1 MASIRD
7 VAKHAGVSVATVS
20 RVLNDKGYVGAE
32 TRKKVEA
39 AIADLNYRPN
49 EVARSLFKKQS
60 KTIGLI
66 LPDIMNPFFPELAR
80 AIEDTASKLGYTVI
94 LCNSDEDEE
103 KAQRYVDVLL
113 QKYVDGIIISSN
125 TIQEKTIREL
135 TIPVVCI
142 DREISK
148 DIPTIV
154 VDNKNGARMATRFLK
169 EKGRRKIAHIRG
181 PLDIVNANERCEGYR
196 EAVAGEK
203 WFKESYIV
211 NGNYRMETATEVVLE
226 LLRQHPEIDGIFAA
240 NDTMA
245 IGAMKAA
252 YQHGL
257 KVPEEISI
265 IGFDGIALGKAS
277 IPELTTIEQPLYE
290 LGQKAAKVL
299 IKLIK
304 GQVIEETFYQFDVQ
318 LVERDST

>member
-20 RVLNDKGYVGAE
+20 RVLNDKGYVHE
-32 TRKKVEA
+32 DTRKKVESS
-39 AIADLNYRPN
+39 IAELNYRPN
-49 EVARSLFKKQS
+49 EVARSLFNKQS
-60 KTIGLI
+60 KTLGLI

-80 AIEDTASKLGYTVI
+80 AIEDTATKLGYTVI
-94 LCNSDEDEE
+94 LCNTDENEE
-103 KAQRYVDVLL
+103 KAKRYVDVLL
-113 QKYVDGIIISSN
+113 QKYVDGIIIASN

-135 TIPVVCI
+135 PVPVVCI

-154 VDNKNGARMATRFLK
+154 VDNKKGAQMATRFLK

-181 PLDIVNANERCEGYR
+181 PFDLLNANERCEGYR
-196 EAVAGEK
+196 DVVSGEE
-203 WFKESYIV
+203 WFTESYIV
-211 NGNYRMETATEVVLE
+211 NGNYRMDTATEVALE
-226 LLRQHPEIDGIFAA
+226 LLQKHPDIDGIFAA
-240 NDTMA
+240 SDTMA

-252 YQHGL
+252 YEHGL
-257 KVPEEISI
+257 KIPEDISI
-265 IGFDGIALGKAS
+265 IGFDGIALAQAS

-290 LGQKAAKVL
+290 LGQKAAKML

-304 GQVIEETFYQFDVQ
+304 GQTVKQTFYQFDVQ

>member
-7 VAKHAGVSVATVS
+7 VAKHASVSVATVS
-20 RVLNDKGYVGAE
+20 RVLNDKGYVSEE

-39 AIADLNYRPN
+39 TIAELNYRPN

-80 AIEDTASKLGYTVI
+80 AIEDTATKLGYTVI
-94 LCNSDEDEE
+94 LCNTDEDEE
-103 KAQRYVDVLL
+103 KAQRYIDVLL

-135 TIPVVCI
+135 NIPVVCI

-154 VDNKNGARMATRFLK
+154 VDNKHGARMATRFLK
-169 EKGRRKIAHIRG
+169 EKGRKKIAHIRG
-181 PLDIVNANERCEGYR
+181 PFDLLNANERCEGYR
-196 EAVAGEK
+196 EVVAGED
-203 WFKESYIV
+203 WFNESYIV
-211 NGNYRMETATEVVLE
+211 NGNYRMETATEVALE
-226 LLRQHPEIDGIFAA
+226 LLQMHPEIDGIFAA

-245 IGAMKAA
+245 IGAIKAA
-252 YQHGL
+252 HQHGL
-257 KVPEEISI
+257 KIPEDISI
-265 IGFDGIALGKAS
+265 IGFDGITLGKAS

-304 GQVIEETFYQFDVQ
+304 GQDIEETFYQFDVQ

>member
-7 VAKHAGVSVATVS
+7 VAKHASVSVATVS
-20 RVLNDKGYVGAE
+20 RVLNDKGYVSAE

-39 AIADLNYRPN
+39 AIAELNYRPN

-196 EAVAGEK
+196 DVVAGEQ
-203 WFKESYIV
+203 WFNESYIV
-211 NGNYRMETATEVVLE
+211 NGNYRMETATEAVLE

-257 KVPEEISI
+257 KVPEDVSI

>member
-1 MASIRD
+1 MVSIRD
-7 VAKHAGVSVATVS
+7 VAKHASVSVATVS
-20 RVLNDKGYVGAE
+20 RVLNDKGYVSVE

-39 AIADLNYRPN
+39 AIAELNYRPN

-60 KTIGLI
+60 KTLGLI

-80 AIEDTASKLGYTVI
+80 AIEDTAAKLGYTVI

-103 KAQRYVDVLL
+103 KAQRYLDILL
-113 QKYVDGIIISSN
+113 QKYVDGIILASN
-125 TIQEKTIREL
+125 TIREKTIREL
-135 TIPVVCI
+135 NIPVVCI

-154 VDNKNGARMATRFLK
+154 VDNKKGARTATQFLK
-169 EKGRRKIAHIRG
+169 DKGRKRIAHIRG
-181 PLDIVNANERCEGYR
+181 PFDVSNANERCEGYLGIVSS
-196 EAVAGEK
+196 ED
-203 WFKESYIV
+203 WFTESYII
-211 NGNYRMETATEVVLE
+211 NGNYHMETATKVALA
-226 LLRQHPEIDGIFAA
+226 LLQSHPEVDGIFAA

-257 KVPEEISI
+257 KVPEDISI
-265 IGFDGIALGKAS
+265 IGFDGIALAKAS
-277 IPELTTIEQPLYE
+277 IPELTTIEQPLYA

-299 IKLIK
+299 IQLIE
-304 GQVIEETFYQFDVQ
+304 GQEIEKSFHQFDVQ
-318 LVERDST
+318 LVEREST

>member
-7 VAKHAGVSVATVS
+7 VAKYASVSVATVS

-39 AIADLNYRPN
+39 AIAELNYRPN

-103 KAQRYVDVLL
+103 KAQRYIDVLL

-125 TIQEKTIREL
+125 TILEKTIREL
-135 TIPVVCI
+135 NIPVVCI

-154 VDNKNGARMATRFLK
+154 VDNKKGARMATRFLK

-181 PLDIVNANERCEGYR
+181 PIDIVNANERCEGYR
-196 EAVAGEK
+196 EVVSGEQ
-203 WFKESYIV
+203 WFNESYIV

-277 IPELTTIEQPLYE
+277 IPELTTIEQPLYK
-290 LGQKAAKVL
+290 LGQTAAKVL

-304 GQVIEETFYQFDVQ
+304 GQDIEKTFYQFDVQ

>member
-7 VAKHAGVSVATVS
+7 VAKHASVSVATVS

-39 AIADLNYRPN
+39 AIAELNYRPN

-154 VDNKNGARMATRFLK
+154 VDNKNGARMATRFLI

-196 EAVAGEK
+196 EIVADEQ
-203 WFKESYIV
+203 WFNESYIV
-211 NGNYRMETATEVVLE
+211 NGNYRMETATEAVLE

-257 KVPEEISI
+257 KVPEDISI

>member
-7 VAKHAGVSVATVS
+7 VAKHASVSVATVS
-20 RVLNDKGYVGAE
+20 RVLNDKGYVSAE

-39 AIADLNYRPN
+39 AIAELNYRPN

-154 VDNKNGARMATRFLK
+154 VDNKNGARMATRFLR

-196 EAVAGEK
+196 EVVADEQ
-203 WFKESYIV
+203 WFRESYIV
-211 NGNYRMETATEVVLE
+211 NGNYRMETATEAVLE
-226 LLRQHPEIDGIFAA
+226 LLRQHSEIDGIFAA

-304 GQVIEETFYQFDVQ
+304 GQNIEKTFYQFDVQ

>member
-1 MASIRD
+1 MASIKD
-7 VAKHAGVSVATVS
+7 VAKQAGVSVATVS
-20 RVLNDKGYVGAE
+20 RVLNDKGYVSVE

-39 AIADLNYRPN
+39 AIGELNYRPN

-80 AIEDTASKLGYTVI
+80 AIEDTAAKLGYTVI

-103 KAQRYVDVLL
+103 KARRYVDVML

-135 TIPVVCI
+135 HIPVVCI

-154 VDNKNGARMATRFLK
+154 VDNKNGARMATRFLQQ
-169 EKGRRKIAHIRG
+169 KGRQKIAHIRG
-181 PLDIVNANERCEGYR
+181 PVDIVNANERCDGYR
-196 EAVAGEK
+196 EVVSKED
-203 WFKESYIV
+203 WFQESYIV
-211 NGNYRMETATEVVLE
+211 NGNYRMDTAIEATLE
-226 LLRQHPEIDGIFAA
+226 LLQRHPEVDGIFAA

-245 IGAMKAA
+245 IGVIKAV

-257 KVPEEISI
+257 KVPDDISV
-265 IGFDGIALGKAS
+265 IGFDGIALAKAS
-277 IPELTTIEQPLYE
+277 IPELTTVEQPLYE
-290 LGQKAAKVL
+290 LGQKAAKLL
-299 IKLIK
+299 IELIQ
-304 GQVIEETFYQFDVQ
+304 GQEVDKTFYQYDVQ
-318 LVERDST
+318 LIERDST

>member
-20 RVLNDKGYVGAE
+20 RVLNDKGYVSVE

-49 EVARSLFKKQS
+49 EVARSLFNKQS
-60 KTIGLI
+60 NTLGLI

-103 KAQRYVDVLL
+103 KAQRYIDVLL

-154 VDNKNGARMATRFLK
+154 VDNKEGARMATRFLK
-169 EKGRRKIAHIRG
+169 EKGRRKIGHIRG
-181 PLDIVNANERCEGYR
+181 PLEIINAEERCEGYR
-196 EAVAGEK
+196 EVVSGEE
-203 WFKESYIV
+203 WFQESYIV
-211 NGNYRMETATEVVLE
+211 NGHYRMDTATEATLE
-226 LLRQHPEIDGIFAA
+226 LFRRHPDIDGIFAA

-252 YQHGL
+252 YEHGL
-257 KVPEEISI
+257 KVPEDISI
-265 IGFDGIALGKAS
+265 IGFDGIALAKAS

-290 LGQKAAKVL
+290 LGQKAAKML

-304 GQVIEETFYQFDVQ
+304 GQDVKKTFYQFDVQ
-318 LVERDST
+318 LIERDST